1 MFLDYIMDVKPL
13 EDQGLTNAEIADA
26 IASATAGPMDPDE
39 SKSIL
44 QETGAVITDPVNIG
58 QRSGSLITYYQSLAD
73 DDPSKHL
80 IAWFIASVYD
90 GVQAR
95 TDEYPKSVQF
105 SQVEDSL
112 PDDLKV
118 VANKLIVAAGSRPR
132 GTAIEQD
139 VANAKAAYDQSL
151 VDLQDQIDAENARN
165 QKIADANVLRDK
177 VTNLWNAHVVPV
189 IDSAEPETDELVWK
203 AGVQAMI
210 DNWDSI

>member
-1 MFLDYIMDVKPL
+1 MFIDYLYDVKPL
-13 EDQGLTNAEIADA
+13 EDAGLTNAEIADA
-26 IASATAGPMDPDE
+26 IASATAGPMNPDE

-73 DDPSKHL
+73 DAPAKRL

-105 SQVEDSL
+105 SQVEDNL
-112 PDDLKV
+112 PDDLKA
-118 VANKLIVAAGSRPR
+118 VANKLVVAAGGRPK

-139 VANAKAAYDQSL
+139 IVNAKAAYDQSL
-151 VDLQDQIDAENARN
+151 VDMQNQIDADNARN
-165 QKIADANVLRDK
+165 QKIAEANALREK

-189 IDSAEPETDELVWK
+189 IDSADPETDELVWK